1 MKCSE
6 IEAFLID
13 YFSGE
18 LDSMHK
24 TELERHLQE
33 CELCR
38 KEAEELKMVWESV
51 VSLPDIQPGADV
63 NRRFYEQL
71 NILKTAEAEA
81 HAEQR
86 AGRILFNQRTI
97 HTCIRTAAVLLI
109 FFAGAVSGYLYNK
122 ANIRVSAEI
131 TDMQMEIK
139 KLNRLV
145 SLSLLQNSSPSSRLM
160 GVEWIYKLDYIDSTI
175 INALITTLEDD
186 PNVNVRFSA
195 LDALSLITFPDIFR
209 IRIIR
214 SLDQQDSPIIQNALI
229 DLILFYGDKRAVDTF
244 KKVLKKDNLDLYI
257 QNKLEAGLAMLQ

>member
-1 MKCSE
+1 MKCNE

-24 TELERHLQE
+24 AELERHLQE
-33 CELCR
+33 CGLCR
-38 KEAEELKMVWESV
+38 KESEELKMVWESV
-51 VSLPDIQPGADV
+51 ASLPDVQPSIDV
-63 NRRFYEQL
+63 KNRFYEQL
-71 NILKTAEAEA
+71 KRLKTSEAEIHPA
-81 HAEQR
+81 HSFRQ
-86 AGRILFNQRTI
+86 ILFNRRTI
-97 HTCIRTAAVLLI
+97 NTCIRTAAVLLI

-131 TDMQMEIK
+131 TNMQMEIK

-160 GVEWIYKLDYIDSTI
+160 GVEWIYKLDYIDTTI
-175 INALITTLEDD
+175 VDALITTLEDD

-244 KKVLKKDNLDLYI
+244 KKVLNKDNLDLYI